1 MKRVCRLLGT
11 VLAVFFVLCF
21 PVMVRAAEED
31 GWEQEY
37 SDMKRDETG
46 ELIYETGMNPR
57 ENGYPERTY
66 LWFFVRNAV
75 LEGAEEAVFTSSNP
89 QVARIDADSAVQK
102 LRVTDIY
109 CNVYF
114 TFASCG
120 TARITGTVG
129 GKSTILR

>member
-57 ENGYPERTY
+57 ENGRPERTY
-66 LWFFVRNAV
+66 LWFFV
-75 LEGAEEAVFTSSNP
+75 
-89 QVARIDADSAVQK
+89 
-102 LRVTDIY
+102 
-109 CNVYF
+109 
-114 TFASCG
+114 
-120 TARITGTVG
+120 
-129 GKSTILR
+129 